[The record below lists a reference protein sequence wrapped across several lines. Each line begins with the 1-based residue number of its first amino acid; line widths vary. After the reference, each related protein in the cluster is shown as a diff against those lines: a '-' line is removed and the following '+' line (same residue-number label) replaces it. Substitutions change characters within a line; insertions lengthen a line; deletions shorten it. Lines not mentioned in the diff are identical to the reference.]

1 MPSRWIKKI
10 FHNGHKI
17 LYIDENGMPKWYM
30 KKPIIFFQKINMKIC
45 DRKIKAKYKFRTH
58 NFVSSNVHKKYTF
71 FNPHFLQKIHT
82 NKWHIKL
89 I

>member
-45 DRKIKAKYKFRTH
+45 DRKIKAKYTEHTILYPQMYTKNTH
-58 NFVSSNVHKKYTF
+58 FLIPISYKKYTQI
-71 FNPHFLQKIHT
+71 NDT
-82 NKWHIKL
+82 
-89 I
+89 